1 MTTLKITKSQW
12 DILKIKLTRKYNSL
26 SEGDLEYVE
35 GEEEGLVERLAKRLN
50 RTKEYVL
57 FTLSKQLVDLDNGRL

>member
-26 SEGDLEYVE
+26 SEADLEYVE